1 MADSYIGEVRVFG
14 FNYAPQQWAFCDGA
28 QIQVQQFQA
37 LYVVLGNVFGGT
49 QNINFNLPNLG
60 GYAMQGIDPAGT
72 VGTPVKMGQT
82 TGSQTVALNS
92 TQMAPHTHS
101 MYAYI
106 PNGGASQYSTT
117 MEATP
122 ENGSRLFDL
131 LVPNSQNVLSNVGLW
146 GSNSNPATLA
156 PQAIGASGSG
166 TAHENRQPFLVM
178 NYCISL
184 EGTYPVPAD

>member
-1 MADSYIGEVRVFG
+1 MADSYMGEVRVFG
-14 FNYAPQQWAFCDGA
+14 FNYAPRDWAFCDGA
-28 QIQVQQFQA
+28 QMSVQQFQA

-49 QNINFNLPNLG
+49 AGSDFNLPTLG
-60 GYAMQGIDPAGT
+60 GFAVQGIGPG
-72 VGTPVKMGQT
+72 GGMGQT
-82 TGSQTVALNS
+82 TGEQSVAL
-92 TQMAPHTHS
+92 TPMQMAAHTHS

-106 PNGGASQYSTT
+106 PKGGTSQYSTT

-131 LVPNSQNVLSNVGLW
+131 LVPNSTGVLSNVGLW
-146 GSNSNPATLA
+146 GPTNNLTGLA
-156 PQAIGASGSG
+156 PHAIGASGSD

-184 EGTYPVPAD
+184 AGTYPSPAD